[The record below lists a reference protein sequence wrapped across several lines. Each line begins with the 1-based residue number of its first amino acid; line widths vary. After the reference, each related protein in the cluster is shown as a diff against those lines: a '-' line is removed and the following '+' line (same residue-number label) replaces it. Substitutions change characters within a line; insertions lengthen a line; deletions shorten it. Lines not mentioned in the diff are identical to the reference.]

1 MTRAATQPI
10 GLALGAVMTAALF
23 ASTNAHAGAAPSPAE
38 FYKGRTIALIIGYAP
53 GGGYDLYGRVLS
65 QHMSRHIPGNPR
77 IIPQNMPGAGS
88 LKAANYVFSVGRK
101 DGTVIGTFARSM
113 AISQLIGHAT
123 FDTRQF
129 SWIGSITKDTSLCV
143 SWHASPIKTW
153 NDVMTKQFTVGGEG
167 ADADPDIFA
176 KLYKNL
182 FGANFRLASGFPGT
196 SNIALGMQRG
206 EVQGLCGLS
215 WSTLKSQHPDWLRDK
230 RVNLLI
236 QAAPVKDPEL
246 PDVLMASDL
255 VKTDE
260 QKQILDFAVVSQ
272 TIARPIA
279 APPGIPA
286 DRKAAL
292 RAAFDATMKD
302 PVFLADIKRLQLDAR
317 PVSGAEIDTMIA
329 ELYMTPKDVVARAT
343 RAMTN

>member
-1 MTRAATQPI
+1 MNRARCLPI
-10 GLALGAVMTAALF
+10 AVAAAAAIAVALF
-23 ASTNAHAGAAPSPAE
+23 APTPALSGAAPTPAE
-38 FYKGRTIALIIGYAP
+38 FYQGRTINLIIGYAP
-53 GGGYDLYGRVLS
+53 GGGYDLYGRVLA
-65 QHMSRHIPGNPR
+65 QHMSRHIPGNPK

-101 DGTVIGTFARSM
+101 DGTTIGTFARNI
-113 AISQLIGHAT
+113 AISQLVGHAK
-123 FDTRQF
+123 FDTREF
-129 SWIGSITKDTSLCV
+129 SWIGSITRDTSLCV
-143 SWHASPIKTW
+143 SWHTSPIKTW

-215 WSTLKSQHPDWLRDK
+215 VSTLKSQHPDGIRDK

-236 QAAPVKDPEL
+236 HAAPVKDPEL
-246 PDVLMASDL
+246 PDVLMASEL
-255 VKTDE
+255 VRNDE

-302 PVFLADIKRLQLDAR
+302 PVFLADAKRLQLDVR
-317 PVSGAEIDTMIA
+317 PVGGAQIDSMIA
-329 ELYMTPKDVVARAT
+329 EIYKTPKDVVARAA

>member
-1 MTRAATQPI
+1 MIRRTAAAI
-10 GLALGAVMTAALF
+10 SIAAVLAGALF
-23 ASTNAHAGAAPSPAE
+23 APTPAVSGSAPTPAE
-38 FYKGRTIALIIGYAP
+38 FYRGRVINLIIGYAP
-53 GGGYDLYGRVLS
+53 GGGYDLYGRVLA
-65 QHMSRHIPGNPR
+65 QHMSKHIPGSPK

-88 LKAANYVFSVGRK
+88 LKAANYIFSVGRK
-101 DGTVIGTFARSM
+101 DGTVIGTFARNM
-113 AISQLIGHAT
+113 VISQLMGHAK
-123 FDTRQF
+123 FDTREF
-129 SWIGSITKDTSLCV
+129 SWIGSVTKDTSLCV
-143 SWHASPIKTW
+143 SWHTSPIKTW

-206 EVQGLCGLS
+206 EVHGLCGLS
-215 WSTLKSQHPDWLRDK
+215 WSTLKSQHPDWMRDK

-236 QAAPVKDPEL
+236 QAAPVRDPEL
-246 PDVLMASDL
+246 PDVLMASEL
-255 VKTDE
+255 VKTEE

-292 RAAFDATMKD
+292 RAAFDATVKD
-302 PVFLADIKRLQLDAR
+302 PAFLAEARRLQLDVR
-317 PVSGAEIDTMIA
+317 PVSGADVDAMIA

>member
-1 MTRAATQPI
+1 MISRAAAAI
-10 GLALGAVMTAALF
+10 SIAAVLAGALF
-23 ASTNAHAGAAPSPAE
+23 APTPAVSGSAPTPAE
-38 FYKGRTIALIIGYAP
+38 FYRGRVINMIIGYAP
-53 GGGYDLYGRVLS
+53 GGGYDLYGRVLA
-65 QHMSRHIPGNPR
+65 QHMSKHIPGSPK

-88 LKAANYVFSVGRK
+88 LKAANYIFSVGRK
-101 DGTVIGTFARSM
+101 DGTVIGTFARNM
-113 AISQLIGHAT
+113 VISQLMGHAK
-123 FDTRQF
+123 FDTREF
-129 SWIGSITKDTSLCV
+129 SWIGSVTKDTSLCV
-143 SWHASPIKTW
+143 SWHTSPIKSW

-206 EVQGLCGLS
+206 EVHGLCGLS

-236 QAAPVKDPEL
+236 QAAPVRDPEL

-255 VKTDE
+255 VKTEE

-292 RAAFDATMKD
+292 RAAFDATVRD
-302 PVFLADIKRLQLDAR
+302 PAFLAEAKRLQLDVR
-317 PVSGAEIDTMIA
+317 PVNGADVDAMIA
-329 ELYMTPKDVVARAT
+329 ELYTTPKDVVARAT

>member
-1 MTRAATQPI
+1 VRSALSKRIVIAIGAAI
-10 GLALGAVMTAALF
+10 SAALLVP
-23 ASTNAHAGAAPSPAE
+23 APAMSGAAPTPAE
-38 FYKGRTIALIIGYAP
+38 FYKGRTVDLIIGYAP
-53 GGGYDLYGRVLS
+53 GGGYDLYGRVLA

-88 LKAANYVFSVGRK
+88 LKAATYVFSVGRK
-101 DGTVIGTFARSM
+101 DGTVIGTFARNI
-113 AISQLIGHAT
+113 AISQLVGHAK
-123 FDTRQF
+123 FDTREF
-129 SWIGSITKDTSLCV
+129 SWIGSITRDTSLCV
-143 SWHASPIKTW
+143 SWHTSSIKTW

-176 KLYKNL
+176 RLYKNL

-215 WSTLKSQHPDWLRDK
+215 FSTLKSQHPDWLRDK

-246 PDVLMASDL
+246 PNVLMASDL
-255 VKTDE
+255 VRTEE

-302 PVFLADIKRLQLDAR
+302 PVFLADAKRLHLDVR
-317 PVSGAEIDTMIA
+317 PVPGADIDAMVA
-329 ELYMTPKDVVARAT
+329 ELYKTPKDVVAKAA

>member
-1 MTRAATQPI
+1 MTRAVALPI
-10 GLALGAVMTAALF
+10 GFAIGVTVAALLTPTAAL
-23 ASTNAHAGAAPSPAE
+23 SGAAPTPAE
-38 FYKGRTIALIIGYAP
+38 FYKGRTINLIIGYAP
-53 GGGYDLYGRVLS
+53 GGGYDLYGRVLA

-101 DGTVIGTFARSM
+101 DGTTIGTFARNI
-113 AISQLIGHAT
+113 AISQLVGHAT
-123 FDTRQF
+123 FDTREF

-143 SWHASPIKTW
+143 SWHTSPIKTW
-153 NDVMTKQFTVGGEG
+153 NDVMTKEFRVGGEG

-176 KLYKNL
+176 RLYKNL

-215 WSTLKSQHPDWLRDK
+215 WSTLKSQHPDWLRNK
-230 RVNLLI
+230 SVNLLI

-255 VKTDE
+255 VRNDE

-292 RAAFDATMKD
+292 RAAFEATMKD
-302 PVFLADIKRLQLDAR
+302 PVFLADTKRLQLDVR
-317 PVSGAEIDTMIA
+317 PVHGEEIDEMIA
-329 ELYMTPKDVVARAT
+329 ELYKTPKDVVARAA

>member
-1 MTRAATQPI
+1 MISR
-10 GLALGAVMTAALF
+10 TAAAISIAAILIGAMF
-23 ASTNAHAGAAPSPAE
+23 APTPAVSGAAPTPAE
-38 FYKGRTIALIIGYAP
+38 FYKGRVINMIIGYAP
-53 GGGYDLYGRVLS
+53 GGGYDLYGRVLA
-65 QHMSRHIPGNPR
+65 QHMSKHIPGNPK

-88 LKAANYVFSVGRK
+88 LKAANYIFSVGRK
-101 DGTVIGTFARSM
+101 DGTTIGTFARNM
-113 AISQLIGHAT
+113 VISQLMGHAK
-123 FDTRQF
+123 FDTREF
-129 SWIGSITKDTSLCV
+129 SWIGSVTKDTSLCV
-143 SWHASPIKTW
+143 SWHTSPIKTW

-206 EVQGLCGLS
+206 EVHGLCGLS

-236 QAAPVKDPEL
+236 QAAPVRDPEL

-255 VKTDE
+255 VKTEE
-260 QKQILDFAVVSQ
+260 QKQILEFAVVSQ

-292 RAAFDATMKD
+292 RAAFEATVRD
-302 PVFLADIKRLQLDAR
+302 PTFLADAKRLQLDVR
-317 PVSGAEIDTMIA
+317 PVNGADVDKMIA
-329 ELYMTPKDVVARAT
+329 ELYTTPKDVVARAT

>member
-1 MTRAATQPI
+1 MISR
-10 GLALGAVMTAALF
+10 TAAAVSIAAVLIGAMF
-23 ASTNAHAGAAPSPAE
+23 APTPAVSGAAPTPAE
-38 FYKGRTIALIIGYAP
+38 FYKGRVINMIIGYAP
-53 GGGYDLYGRVLS
+53 GGGYDLYGRVLA
-65 QHMSRHIPGNPR
+65 QHMSKHIPGNPK

-88 LKAANYVFSVGRK
+88 LKAANYIFSVGRK
-101 DGTVIGTFARSM
+101 DGTTIGTFARNM
-113 AISQLIGHAT
+113 VISQLMGHAK
-123 FDTRQF
+123 FDTREF

-143 SWHASPIKTW
+143 SWHTSPIKTW

-206 EVQGLCGLS
+206 EVHGLCGLS

-236 QAAPVKDPEL
+236 QAAPVRDPEL

-255 VKTDE
+255 VKTEE
-260 QKQILDFAVVSQ
+260 QKRILEFAVVSQ

-292 RAAFDATMKD
+292 RAAFEATVRD
-302 PVFLADIKRLQLDAR
+302 PTFLADTKRLQLDVR
-317 PVSGAEIDTMIA
+317 PVSGADVDRMIA
-329 ELYMTPKDVVARAT
+329 ELYTTPKDVVARAT

>member
-1 MTRAATQPI
+1 MISRTAAVVSIAAVLI
-10 GLALGAVMTAALF
+10 GALF
-23 ASTNAHAGAAPSPAE
+23 APTPAVSGAAPTPAE
-38 FYKGRTIALIIGYAP
+38 FYKGRVINMIIGYAP
-53 GGGYDLYGRVLS
+53 GGGYDLYGRVLA
-65 QHMSRHIPGNPR
+65 QHMSKHIPGSPK

-88 LKAANYVFSVGRK
+88 LKAANYIFSVGRK
-101 DGTVIGTFARSM
+101 DGTVIGTFARNM
-113 AISQLIGHAT
+113 VISQLVGHAK

-129 SWIGSITKDTSLCV
+129 SWIGSVTRDTSLCV
-143 SWHASPIKTW
+143 SWHTSPIKTW
-153 NDVMTKQFTVGGEG
+153 NDVMAKQFTVGGEG

-206 EVQGLCGLS
+206 EVHGLCGLS

-236 QAAPVKDPEL
+236 QAAPVRDPEL
-246 PDVLMASDL
+246 PDVLMASEL
-255 VKTDE
+255 VTTEE

-292 RAAFDATMKD
+292 RAAFEATVRD
-302 PVFLADIKRLQLDAR
+302 PAFLAEARRLQLDVR
-317 PVSGAEIDTMIA
+317 PVSGADVDAMIA

>member
-1 MTRAATQPI
+1 MISRAAAAI
-10 GLALGAVMTAALF
+10 SIAAILAGVLLAPTPAV
-23 ASTNAHAGAAPSPAE
+23 SGSAPTPAE
-38 FYKGRTIALIIGYAP
+38 FYKGRVINMIIGYAP
-53 GGGYDLYGRVLS
+53 GGGYDLYGRVLA
-65 QHMSRHIPGNPR
+65 QHMSKHIPGNPK

-88 LKAANYVFSVGRK
+88 LKAANYIFSVGRK
-101 DGTVIGTFARSM
+101 DGTVIGTFARNM
-113 AISQLIGHAT
+113 VISQLMGHAK
-123 FDTRQF
+123 FDTREF
-129 SWIGSITKDTSLCV
+129 SWIGSVTKDTSLCV
-143 SWHASPIKTW
+143 SWHTSPIKSW

-206 EVQGLCGLS
+206 EVHGLCGLS

-255 VKTDE
+255 VKTEE
-260 QKQILDFAVVSQ
+260 QKQILEFAVVSQ

-279 APPGIPA
+279 APPGLPA

-292 RAAFDATMKD
+292 RAAFDATVRD
-302 PVFLADIKRLQLDAR
+302 PAFLAEAKRLQLDVR
-317 PVSGAEIDTMIA
+317 PVSGADVDAMIA
-329 ELYMTPKDVVARAT
+329 ELYTTPKDVVARAT

>member
-1 MTRAATQPI
+1 MISRTAAAVSIAAVLI
-10 GLALGAVMTAALF
+10 GALF
-23 ASTNAHAGAAPSPAE
+23 APTPAVSGSAPTPAE
-38 FYKGRTIALIIGYAP
+38 FYKGRVINMIIGYAP
-53 GGGYDLYGRVLS
+53 GGGYDLYGRVLA
-65 QHMSRHIPGNPR
+65 QHMSKHIPGNPR

-101 DGTVIGTFARSM
+101 DGTVIGTFARNM
-113 AISQLIGHAT
+113 VISQLMGHAK
-123 FDTRQF
+123 FDTREF
-129 SWIGSITKDTSLCV
+129 SWIGSVTKDTSLCV
-143 SWHASPIKTW
+143 SWHTSPIKSW

-206 EVQGLCGLS
+206 EVHGLCGLS

-236 QAAPVKDPEL
+236 QAAPVRDPEL

-255 VKTDE
+255 VKTEE
-260 QKQILDFAVVSQ
+260 QKQILEFAVVSQ

-292 RAAFDATMKD
+292 RAAFDATVRD
-302 PVFLADIKRLQLDAR
+302 PAFLAEAKRLQLDVR
-317 PVSGAEIDTMIA
+317 PVNGADVDAMIA
-329 ELYMTPKDVVARAT
+329 ELYTTPKDVVARAT

>member
-1 MTRAATQPI
+1 MISRAAAAI
-10 GLALGAVMTAALF
+10 SIAAVLAGALF
-23 ASTNAHAGAAPSPAE
+23 APTPAVSGSAPTPAE
-38 FYKGRTIALIIGYAP
+38 FYRGRVINMIIGYAP
-53 GGGYDLYGRVLS
+53 GGGYDLYGRVLA
-65 QHMSRHIPGNPR
+65 QHMSKHIPGSPK

-88 LKAANYVFSVGRK
+88 LKAANYIFSVGRK
-101 DGTVIGTFARSM
+101 DGTVIGTFARNM
-113 AISQLIGHAT
+113 VISQLMGHAK
-123 FDTRQF
+123 FDTREF
-129 SWIGSITKDTSLCV
+129 SWIGSVTKDTSLCV
-143 SWHASPIKTW
+143 SWHTSPIKSW

-206 EVQGLCGLS
+206 EVHGLCGLS

-236 QAAPVKDPEL
+236 QAAPVRDPEL
-246 PDVLMASDL
+246 PDVLMASEL
-255 VKTDE
+255 VKTEE

-292 RAAFDATMKD
+292 RAAFDATVRD
-302 PVFLADIKRLQLDAR
+302 PVFLADAKRLQLDVR
-317 PVSGAEIDTMIA
+317 PVSGPDVDAMIA
-329 ELYMTPKDVVARAT
+329 ELYMTPKDVIARAA

>member
-1 MTRAATQPI
+1 MRFRIAWVIGAAI
-10 GLALGAVMTAALF
+10 AAAMLVP
-23 ASTNAHAGAAPSPAE
+23 APAMSGAAPTPAE
-38 FYKGRTIALIIGYAP
+38 FYRGRTVNLIIGYAP
-53 GGGYDLYGRVLS
+53 GGGYDLYGRVLA
-65 QHMSRHIPGNPR
+65 QHMGRHIPGSPK

-88 LKAANYVFSVGRK
+88 LKAANYIFSVARK
-101 DGTVIGTFARSM
+101 DGTAIGTFARNI
-113 AISQLIGHAT
+113 AISQLVGHAT
-123 FDTRQF
+123 FDTRQL
-129 SWIGSITKDTSLCV
+129 SWIGSITRDTSLCV
-143 SWHASPIKTW
+143 SWHTSPIKTW
-153 NDVMTKQFTVGGEG
+153 NDVLKQQFTVGGEG

-176 KLYKNL
+176 RLYKNL

-215 WSTLKSQHPDWLRDK
+215 WSTLKSQHPDWLREK

-246 PDVLMASDL
+246 PDVPMASDF
-255 VKTDE
+255 VRTDE

-302 PVFLADIKRLQLDAR
+302 PMFLADAKRLQLDVR
-317 PVSGAEIDTMIA
+317 PVAGADVDAMIA
-329 ELYMTPKDVVARAT
+329 ELYRTPKDVVAKAA

>member
-1 MTRAATQPI
+1 MNRARSLRLAAAV
-10 GLALGAVMTAALF
+10 GAALGAAPLAPAPAM
-23 ASTNAHAGAAPSPAE
+23 SGAAPTPAE
-38 FYKGRTIALIIGYAP
+38 FYNGRTINLIIGYAP
-53 GGGYDLYGRVLS
+53 GGGYDLYGRVLA
-65 QHMSRHIPGNPR
+65 QHMSRHIPGNPK

-88 LKAANYVFSVGRK
+88 LKAATYVFSVGRK
-101 DGTVIGTFARSM
+101 DGTVIGTFARNM
-113 AISQLIGHAT
+113 AISQLVGHAN

-129 SWIGSITKDTSLCV
+129 SWIGSITRDTSLCV
-143 SWHASPIKTW
+143 SWHTSPIKTW
-153 NDVMTKQFTVGGEG
+153 DDVMAKQFTVGGEG

-206 EVQGLCGLS
+206 EVQGFCGLS
-215 WSTLKSQHPDWLRDK
+215 WSTLKSQHPDWLREK

-255 VKTDE
+255 VRNEE

-302 PVFLADIKRLQLDAR
+302 PVFLADAKRLQLDVR
-317 PVSGAEIDTMIA
+317 PVSGADVDAMIA
-329 ELYMTPKDVVARAT
+329 ELYKTPKDVVAKAA

>member
-1 MTRAATQPI
+1 MIRRTAAATSI
-10 GLALGAVMTAALF
+10 AAILLGALF
-23 ASTNAHAGAAPSPAE
+23 APTPAVSGSAPTPAE
-38 FYKGRTIALIIGYAP
+38 FYKGRVINMIIGYAP
-53 GGGYDLYGRVLS
+53 GGGYDLYGRVLA
-65 QHMSRHIPGNPR
+65 QHMSKHIPGSPK

-88 LKAANYVFSVGRK
+88 LKAANYIFSVGRK
-101 DGTVIGTFARSM
+101 DGTVIGTFARNM
-113 AISQLIGHAT
+113 AISQLVGHAK
-123 FDTRQF
+123 FDTREF
-129 SWIGSITKDTSLCV
+129 SWIGSITRDTSLCV
-143 SWHASPIKTW
+143 SWHTSPIKTW
-153 NDVMTKQFTVGGEG
+153 DDVMAKQFTVGGEG

-206 EVQGLCGLS
+206 EVHGLCGLS

-236 QAAPVKDPEL
+236 QAAPVRDPEL
-246 PDVLMASDL
+246 PDVLMASEL
-255 VKTDE
+255 VKTEE

-292 RAAFDATMKD
+292 RAAFEATVRD
-302 PVFLADIKRLQLDAR
+302 PAFLAEARRLQLDVR
-317 PVSGAEIDTMIA
+317 PVSGADVDAMIA

>member
-1 MTRAATQPI
+1 M
-10 GLALGAVMTAALF
+10 
-23 ASTNAHAGAAPSPAE
+23 
-38 FYKGRTIALIIGYAP
+38 IIGYAP
-53 GGGYDLYGRVLS
+53 GGGYDLYGRVLA
-65 QHMSRHIPGNPR
+65 QHMSKHIPGNPR

-101 DGTVIGTFARSM
+101 DGTTIGTFARNM
-113 AISQLIGHAT
+113 VISQLVGHAK
-123 FDTRQF
+123 FDTREF
-129 SWIGSITKDTSLCV
+129 SWIGSVTKDTSLCV
-143 SWHASPIKTW
+143 SWHTSPIKTW
-153 NDVMTKQFTVGGEG
+153 NDVMMKQFTVGGEG

-236 QAAPVKDPEL
+236 QAAPVRDPEL
-246 PDVLMASDL
+246 PDVLMASEL
-255 VKTDE
+255 VKTEE
-260 QKQILDFAVVSQ
+260 QRQILDFAVVSQ

-292 RAAFDATMKD
+292 RAAFDATVKD
-302 PVFLADIKRLQLDAR
+302 PAFLAEARRLQLDVR
-317 PVSGAEIDTMIA
+317 PVSGAEVDAMIA
-329 ELYMTPKDVVARAT
+329 ALYMTPKDVVAKAT

>member
-1 MTRAATQPI
+1 MIVARIAAAASVAAILI
-10 GLALGAVMTAALF
+10 GALF
-23 ASTNAHAGAAPSPAE
+23 APTPAVSGAAPTPAE
-38 FYKGRTIALIIGYAP
+38 FYRGRTINLIIGYAP
-53 GGGYDLYGRVLS
+53 GGGYDLYGRVLA

-88 LKAANYVFSVGRK
+88 LKAANYVFLAGRK
-101 DGTVIGTFARSM
+101 DGTTIGTFARNI
-113 AISQLIGHAT
+113 AISQLVGHAT

-143 SWHASPIKTW
+143 SWHTSPIKTW
-153 NDVMTKQFTVGGEG
+153 NDVMTKEFRVGGEG

-215 WSTLKSQHPDWLRDK
+215 WSTLKSQHPEWIRDK
-230 RVNLLI
+230 SVNLLI

-255 VKTDE
+255 VRNDE
-260 QKQILDFAVVSQ
+260 QKQILDFAVTSQ

-286 DRKAAL
+286 DRLAAL

-302 PVFLADIKRLQLDAR
+302 PVFLADTKRLQLDVR
-317 PVSGAEIDTMIA
+317 PVTGAEIETMLDHIYA
-329 ELYMTPKDVVARAT
+329 TPKDVVARAA

>member
-1 MTRAATQPI
+1 MISRAA
-10 GLALGAVMTAALF
+10 AAISIAAIL
-23 ASTNAHAGAAPSPAE
+23 AGALLAPTPAVSGSAPTPAE
-38 FYKGRTIALIIGYAP
+38 FYKGRVINMIIGYAP
-53 GGGYDLYGRVLS
+53 GGGYDLYGRVLA
-65 QHMSRHIPGNPR
+65 QHMSKHIPGNPK

-88 LKAANYVFSVGRK
+88 LKAANYIFSVGRK
-101 DGTVIGTFARSM
+101 DGTVIGTFARNM
-113 AISQLIGHAT
+113 VISQLMGHAK
-123 FDTRQF
+123 FDTREF
-129 SWIGSITKDTSLCV
+129 SWIGSVTKDTSLCV
-143 SWHASPIKTW
+143 SWHTSPIKSW

-206 EVQGLCGLS
+206 EVHGLCGLS

-236 QAAPVKDPEL
+236 QAAPVRDPEL
-246 PDVLMASDL
+246 PDVLMASEL
-255 VKTDE
+255 VKTEE

-292 RAAFDATMKD
+292 RAAFDATVRD
-302 PVFLADIKRLQLDAR
+302 PAFLAEAKRLQLDVR
-317 PVSGAEIDTMIA
+317 PVNGADVDAMIA
-329 ELYMTPKDVVARAT
+329 ELYTTPKDVVAKAT

>member
-1 MTRAATQPI
+1 M
-10 GLALGAVMTAALF
+10 LAGALLAPTPAV
-23 ASTNAHAGAAPSPAE
+23 SGAAPTPAE
-38 FYKGRTIALIIGYAP
+38 FYKGRDDQHDHRLRAGRRLRSLRARAGAAHEPPHSGQSKDHSAEHAGRGQPEGCAP
-53 GGGYDLYGRVLS
+53 TSSPWR
-65 QHMSRHIPGNPR
+65 
-77 IIPQNMPGAGS
+77 
-88 LKAANYVFSVGRK
+88 RK
-101 DGTVIGTFARSM
+101 DGTTIGTFARATWPSPNCS
-113 AISQLIGHAT
+113 ATRIS
-123 FDTRQF
+123 TRVKF

-143 SWHASPIKTW
+143 SWDTSPIKTW

-182 FGANFRLASGFPGT
+182 FGANFRLVTGFPGT

-230 RVNLLI
+230 SVNLLI
-236 QAAPVKDPEL
+236 QAAPVRDPEL

-255 VKTDE
+255 VRNDE

-302 PVFLADIKRLQLDAR
+302 PVFLADTRRLQLDVR
-317 PVSGAEIDTMIA
+317 PVSGAEVDAMIA
-329 ELYMTPKDVVARAT
+329 QLYTTPKDVVAKAA

>member
-1 MTRAATQPI
+1 MINARMAAAASI
-10 GLALGAVMTAALF
+10 AAVLAGALLAPTPAL
-23 ASTNAHAGAAPSPAE
+23 SGAAPTPAE
-38 FYKGRTIALIIGYAP
+38 FYKGRTINMIIGYAP
-53 GGGYDLYGRVLS
+53 GGGYDLYARVLA

-88 LKAANYVFSVGRK
+88 LKAATYVFSVGRK
-101 DGTVIGTFARSM
+101 DGTTIGTFARNM
-113 AISQLIGHAT
+113 VISQLVGHAN

-129 SWIGSITKDTSLCV
+129 SWIGSITRDTSLCV
-143 SWHASPIKTW
+143 SWHTSPIKTW

-176 KLYKNL
+176 RLYKNL
-182 FGANFRLASGFPGT
+182 FGANFRLATGFPGT

-215 WSTLKSQHPDWLRDK
+215 WSTLKSQHPDWLREK

-255 VKTDE
+255 VRNEE

-302 PVFLADIKRLQLDAR
+302 PVFLADAKRLQLDVR
-317 PVSGAEIDTMIA
+317 PVSGAEVDRMIA
-329 ELYMTPKDVVARAT
+329 ELYQTPKDVVAKAA

>member
-1 MTRAATQPI
+1 MIRRTA
-10 GLALGAVMTAALF
+10 GAVSLAAVLIG
-23 ASTNAHAGAAPSPAE
+23 ALIAPTPAVSGAAPTPAE
-38 FYKGRTIALIIGYAP
+38 FYKGRVINMIIGYAP
-53 GGGYDLYGRVLS
+53 GGGYDLYGRVLA
-65 QHMSRHIPGNPR
+65 QHMSKHIPGNPR

-101 DGTVIGTFARSM
+101 DGTTIGTFARNM
-113 AISQLIGHAT
+113 VISQLVGHAK
-123 FDTRQF
+123 FDTREF
-129 SWIGSITKDTSLCV
+129 SWIGSVTKDTSLCV
-143 SWHASPIKTW
+143 SWHTSPIKTW
-153 NDVMTKQFTVGGEG
+153 NDVMMKQFTVGGEG

-236 QAAPVKDPEL
+236 QAAPVRDPEL
-246 PDVLMASDL
+246 PDVLMASEL
-255 VKTDE
+255 VKTEE
-260 QKQILDFAVVSQ
+260 QRQILDFAVVSQ

-292 RAAFDATMKD
+292 RAAFDATVKD
-302 PVFLADIKRLQLDAR
+302 PAFLAEARRLQLDVR
-317 PVSGAEIDTMIA
+317 PVSGAEVDAMIA
-329 ELYMTPKDVVARAT
+329 ALYMTPKDVVAKAT

>member
-1 MTRAATQPI
+1 MISRTAAAVSIAAVLI
-10 GLALGAVMTAALF
+10 GALF
-23 ASTNAHAGAAPSPAE
+23 APTPAVSGSAPTPAE
-38 FYKGRTIALIIGYAP
+38 FYKGRVINMIIGYAP
-53 GGGYDLYGRVLS
+53 GGGYDLYGRVLA
-65 QHMSRHIPGNPR
+65 QHMSKHIPGNPR

-101 DGTVIGTFARSM
+101 DGTVIGTFARNM
-113 AISQLIGHAT
+113 VISQLVGHAN

-129 SWIGSITKDTSLCV
+129 SWIGSITRDTSLCV
-143 SWHASPIKTW
+143 SWHTSPIKTW

-206 EVQGLCGLS
+206 EVHGLCGLS

-236 QAAPVKDPEL
+236 QAAPVRDPEL

-255 VKTDE
+255 VKTEE

-292 RAAFDATMKD
+292 RAAFDATVRD
-302 PVFLADIKRLQLDAR
+302 PVFLAEARRLQLDVR
-317 PVSGAEIDTMIA
+317 PVSGADVDAMIA